1 MWNLKH
7 DINEP
12 IYETETDSREQTC
25 GCQGAGFEG
34 GMEWEV
40 VVRSVSYNTWRE

>member
-1 MWNLKH
+1 MNLPMTQTH
-7 DINEP
+7 RL
-12 IYETETDSREQTC
+12 REQTC

-40 VVRSVSYNTWRE
+40 VVRSVRYNTWKE